1 MKKTLI
7 ALAAAATVS
16 LGTIGAAS
24 AASTVTSA
32 GALDFTAQNGAAV
45 QKVGHHFRH
54 RYGYRYYGGYGYG
67 YNARFYCK
75 RLYYKGYVL
84 GYGWARFKYVRHCAW
99 RYGY

>member
-24 AASTVTSA
+24 AAPVA
-32 GALDFTAQNGAAV
+32 ALDVTAANGAAV
-45 QKVGHHFRH
+45 QKVGHGHFHHRRH
-54 RYGYRYYGGYGYG
+54 YYG
-67 YNARFYCK
+67 YNYGYSARRYCT

-84 GYGWARFKYVRHCAW
+84 GFAWARFKYVRHCAW

>member
-24 AASTVTSA
+24 AASTT
-32 GALDFTAQNGAAV
+32 ALDVTAQNGAV
-45 QKVGHHFRH
+45 QKVG
-54 RYGYRYYGGYGYG
+54 YYGYGYG
-67 YNARFYCK
+67 YGHYDYGRRFCT

-84 GYGWARFKYVRHCAW
+84 GFAWARFKYIRHCAW

>member
-7 ALAAAATVS
+7 AIAAAATVS
-16 LGTIGAAS
+16 LGTLGAAS
-24 AASTVTSA
+24 AAPNA
-32 GALDFTAQNGAAV
+32 GLDFTVENGAV

-54 RYGYRYYGGYGYG
+54 RFGYYHGYRHYDYGRHFC
-67 YNARFYCK
+67 N

-84 GYGWARFKYVRHCAW
+84 GFAWARFKYNRHCAW

>member
-24 AASTVTSA
+24 AASTT
-32 GALDFTAQNGAAV
+32 ALDFGAQNGAAV

-54 RYGYRYYGGYGYG
+54 RFGYRYGYGYGYG

-84 GYGWARFKYVRHCAW
+84 GFAWARFKYNRHCAW